1 MRHGKP
7 LTMRPSVTS
16 RTSTSGLRSISSGV
30 LLLVLFLAAYGL
42 FMPSIDG
49 SMSAGDGAQ
58 SMAVLRG
65 TSNGDDG
72 LAAVKANTLVP
83 IEAAGEP
90 AAVAVEPDVLASPAT
105 PASRVPVFDQGEG
118 EAEYPGRQE
127 ALERMFDY
135 SDPAALAHTRRRI
148 QELHASYPP
157 NKPKAAVFVLAYPIH
172 CGTACESPNARR
184 QHKIKDCTQRTSIV
198 NLVKSLQAN
207 LFSKHPYPVVIFEP
221 DWLPEDKEAV
231 QNVTAQPVYWQ
242 RVTMDENTLP
252 SYYENQQAIITYL
265 KTQHPN
271 GDLSVPNPLFH
282 GFGYFGDLHRR
293 RVFF

>member
-7 LTMRPSVTS
+7 LTMTPSVTS

-42 FMPSIDG
+42 FVPSIDG
-49 SMSAGDGAQ
+49 SMSVEDGAQ
-58 SMAVLRG
+58 LMAVLRG
-65 TSNGDDG
+65 TSNGDDVPAAAKVN
-72 LAAVKANTLVP
+72 AAVP
-83 IEAAGEP
+83 IKAAGEP
-90 AAVAVEPDVLASPAT
+90 TAVAVEPAALASPAT
-105 PASRVPVFDQGEG
+105 PASRAPVFDQGEG
-118 EAEYPGRQE
+118 EAKYPGRQE

-148 QELHASYPP
+148 QELHAGYPP
-157 NKPKAAVFVLAYPIH
+157 KKPKAALFVLAYPIH
-172 CGTACESPNARR
+172 CGVACESPNARR

-231 QNVTAQPVYWQ
+231 QNVTSGPVYWQ

-252 SYYENQQAIITYL
+252 SYYENQNAIITYL

-282 GFGYFGDLHRR
+282 GYG
-293 RVFF
+293 